1 MFQAMLA
8 QAGCRIDSVVML
20 ASYVVKKAPFAPSPV
35 GSASGCPP
43 QFFPRFSFGGVF
55 GVLMTWGKAELVN
68 YRTAPPEERRHRR
81 SEYPALQELP
91 Q

>member
-1 MFQAMLA
+1 MFQAMLV

-43 QFFPRFSFGGVF
+43 QFFPRFSFSGVF
-55 GVLMTWGKAELVN
+55 GVLMTWGKVNLVSF
-68 YRTAPPEERRHRR
+68 RTAPPEQRERQC
-81 SEYPALQELP
+81 SEYPTLQELP